1 MNNLVASNTAVHI
14 AIPCGYHSLRPHVEI
29 FHSGKYTYKGGS
41 TYFGEYSDVK
51 NGFGESTYVPQDV
64 DEDNEGSSEPQDK
77 RTERFL
83 GRFKEGRKH
92 GDGVFFYNNG
102 DTYAGEWKSGRKHGK
117 GTYAFSKDKTVL
129 DGQWVDGVFVAGT
142 WTFPD
147 GTYLKGRFRGNVPI
161 GAAVWVLPNGLQV
174 NSRYEHEEKEKQK
187 EAAEQN
193 EEQSVDSSEADEES
207 SASGK
212 KRKLQRPQFRW
223 KLLDTTMMKTNG
235 IGC

>member
-83 GRFKEGRKH
+83 GRFKEERKH
-92 GDGVFFYNNG
+92 GDGVFF
-102 DTYAGEWKSGRKHGK
+102 
-117 GTYAFSKDKTVL
+117 F
-129 DGQWVDGVFVAGT
+129 
-142 WTFPD
+142 
-147 GTYLKGRFRGNVPI
+147 
-161 GAAVWVLPNGLQV
+161 
-174 NSRYEHEEKEKQK
+174 
-187 EAAEQN
+187 
-193 EEQSVDSSEADEES
+193 
-207 SASGK
+207 
-212 KRKLQRPQFRW
+212 
-223 KLLDTTMMKTNG
+223 TTMATRTQGNGSRVASTAKGLTPSAKTRLCWMG
-235 IGC
+235 SGSTGFSSLERGPSPTARISRGDFAATCQSERPFGYSQTDSR